1 MRRDY
6 EYRITSLQAKV
17 ANLQEEVDQSAKVS
31 KV

>member
-17 ANLQEEVDQSAKVS
+17 ASLQDEVDKTIKVS
-31 KV
+31 